1 MRGATLAQ
9 MVNDLRIEARFD
21 PDPAL
26 SVNIVPLLKRTLVRT
41 QEFLYDEF
49 DWPFLR
55 VTRDINIEAGSRYY
69 DFPDDLNLER
79 VQRMDVLY
87 GDQWR
92 PVERRIDLDH
102 YNAHDS
108 DTDQRLD
115 PVQLWDVIDT
125 GDAPQIEIWPV
136 PATAGRIRLT
146 GIRSLSSLVE
156 DADRADLD
164 DMMIVLYAAGEL
176 LATAKDDLAEVKFSQ
191 AKARRDTMQGRTTK
205 TRNNRFSLGGCPPEP
220 EERERV
226 TVAYARAPAP

>member
-9 MVNDLRIEARFD
+9 MVNDLRIEARYD

-26 SVNIVPLLKRTLVRT
+26 SVNIVPLLRRTLVRT

-55 VTRDINIEAGSRYY
+55 VTRDIDLEAGSRYY

-79 VQRMDVLY
+79 VQKMDVLY

-92 PVERRIDLDH
+92 PVTRRIDITA
-102 YNAHDS
+102 YNAQDS
-108 DTDQRLD
+108 DTDQRND

-125 GDAPQIEIWPV
+125 GDAPQIEVWPI

-146 GIRSLSSLVE
+146 GIRSLAPLVE
-156 DADRADLD
+156 DSDRADLD
-164 DMMIVLYAAGEL
+164 DMMLVLYAAGEL
-176 LATAKDDLAEVKFSQ
+176 LAAAKDDLAEVKFSQ
-191 AKARRDTMQGRTTK
+191 GKARRETMQGRSTK
-205 TRNNRFSLGGCPPEP
+205 TRHNRFSLGGCQPEP
-220 EERERV
+220 DEHERV
-226 TVAYARAPAP
+226 TVAYARAP